1 MRIGV
6 VHPGQMG
13 ASVGAAA
20 AACGH
25 EVYWASAG
33 RSAASRARAAAAGLA
48 DAGSLAEL
56 AGRVEVLL
64 SIVPPDAAGAV
75 AAEVAAHRFG
85 GIYVD
90 ANAVAPATARRIGAV
105 VTGAGASF
113 VDGGIIGGPVG
124 SPGGT
129 RLYLAGGPLRTVA
142 AGFDGSGL
150 EVLELAGPAGAASA
164 LKAAYA
170 GWTKGSAALLLAMRA
185 LARAEAVEPAL
196 LAEWARSGPDLAAR
210 SDRAARGANSKGWR
224 WAGEM
229 DEIAAALAARDLP
242 AGFHAAAADVYRR
255 VGPPAEHGTDAVLD
269 LITDPAAPAARAS
282 AD

>member
-75 AAEVAAHRFG
+75 AAEVAAHQFG
-85 GIYVD
+85 
-90 ANAVAPATARRIGAV
+90 
-105 VTGAGASF
+105 
-113 VDGGIIGGPVG
+113 
-124 SPGGT
+124 
-129 RLYLAGGPLRTVA
+129 
-142 AGFDGSGL
+142 
-150 EVLELAGPAGAASA
+150 
-164 LKAAYA
+164 
-170 GWTKGSAALLLAMRA
+170 
-185 LARAEAVEPAL
+185 
-196 LAEWARSGPDLAAR
+196 
-210 SDRAARGANSKGWR
+210 
-224 WAGEM
+224 
-229 DEIAAALAARDLP
+229 
-242 AGFHAAAADVYRR
+242 
-255 VGPPAEHGTDAVLD
+255 
-269 LITDPAAPAARAS
+269 
-282 AD
+282 